1 MKSKKHRENKTKRN
15 AKFVE
20 DDLLFSSDENF
31 AFIVGFTSNGVPFG
45 ITHEEM
51 KEIEKEEISSN
62 KKDDIDL
69 PF

>member
-31 AFIVGFTSNGVPFG
+31 AFIVGYTSGGAPYG
-45 ITHEEM
+45 ITYEEM
-51 KEIEKEEISSN
+51 KQIEKGN
-62 KKDDIDL
+62 DTTD
-69 PF
+69 